1 MIKKNNYTQM
11 ILDRL
16 NRKDGD
22 SKKSNLS
29 SNQKTQATPSD
40 LDKNCKK
47 EEIKIFF
54 EMFSKNCAVFH

>member
-1 MIKKNNYTQM
+1 MMIKKNNYTQM

-16 NRKDGD
+16 NRKDTEA
-22 SKKSNLS
+22 KKSNLN

-47 EEIKIFF
+47 
-54 EMFSKNCAVFH
+54 